1 MEVFAIVSHSL
12 ELLKS
17 LVSVNVL
24 NSRSCYVNIEWTQE
38 IENICLL
45 HNIGMYKAV

>member
-1 MEVFAIVSHSL
+1 MEVFAIVAHNL

-17 LVSVNVL
+17 LISINPL
-24 NSRSCYVNIEWTQE
+24 NSSSCYTNIEWTQE

-45 HNIGMYKAV
+45 HDIGMYKAV